1 VLKKWIISMDRRQD
15 SNEASISAKTSEP
28 SARDRH
34 CAKSLGGSTENILKP
49 VKNNDK
55 SNDCDVHVTCFD
67 ILCLKMICFRIELV
81 LYGFHLTRFDLTKGL
96 SSVTFSIAVLYNLC
110 HCDH

>member
-1 VLKKWIISMDRRQD
+1 MLKKWIIIMDRRQD
-15 SNEASISAKTSEP
+15 SNAASTSAKTSEP
-28 SARDRH
+28 SARDSY
-34 CAKSLGGSTENILKP
+34 CAKSLRGSTKNSLKP
-49 VKNNDK
+49 EKNRDK

-67 ILCLKMICFRIELV
+67 VLCLKINCFRIELV

-96 SSVTFSIAVLYNLC
+96 SFVTFSIAVLYKLC